1 MQGIDLILPNI
12 GLFFWSAVIF
22 LVFFLILR
30 AFAWKPILN
39 GLHAREAR
47 IEEAL
52 QSAKQAEEAL
62 TETQARAEGIL
73 REARAERDE
82 IIRQANDMKDK
93 IVKEARDAASNAA
106 ALERQKA
113 SQQIDAEK
121 RAAIDEIK
129 NTASA
134 LAIEV
139 AEKILRREF
148 ENKSTQEEFAKKVI
162 ADLGQN

>member
-1 MQGIDLILPNI
+1 MGSALIQPQV

-22 LVFFLILR
+22 LVFFFILR
-30 AFAWKPILN
+30 RFAWKPILN
-39 GLHAREAR
+39 AISAREAQ
-47 IEEAL
+47 IEESLQKAEQARKEMADL
-52 QSAKQAEEAL
+52 QSSNEAL
-62 TETQARAEGIL
+62 L

-93 IVKEARDAASNAA
+93 IVKDARDEAANAA

-113 SQQIDAEK
+113 MQQIEAEK

-134 LAIEV
+134 LAVDV
-139 AEKILRREF
+139 AEKVLRKEF
-148 ENKSTQEEFAKKVI
+148 ESKSTQEEFAKKVI